1 MTEPIEEF
9 EERAM
14 SNFMSTAGANGDA
27 GRLIS
32 CLRLLLAPAAAC
44 LFASMAIMSNANAAS
59 RTRFWNLTTGTIK
72 EFRLAPAG
80 TASFGENQ
88 CENDPDTSVDH
99 DERLEVTGVASGR
112 YDAKIVY
119 ASGKACMARGIEVK
133 EGKVFSLDDHDLAD
147 CK

>member
-1 MTEPIEEF
+1 
-9 EERAM
+9 M
-14 SNFMSTAGANGDA
+14 SHFKSLAEANSDA

-32 CLRLLLAPAAAC
+32 CLRFSLAPAAAC
-44 LFASMAIMSNANAAS
+44 LVANMAIMSSADAAS

-72 EFRLAPAG
+72 EFRLSPEG
-80 TASFGENQ
+80 STSFGKNQ
-88 CENDPDTSVDH
+88 CENDPDKSVDH
-99 DERLEVTGVASGR
+99 DERLDVTGVASGR

-119 ASGKACMARGIEVK
+119 SSGKACMARGVEVK

>member
-1 MTEPIEEF
+1 MPIADAHGQECRIPRSYL
-9 EERAM
+9 RAWTM
-14 SNFMSTAGANGDA
+14 PALA
-27 GRLIS
+27 
-32 CLRLLLAPAAAC
+32 LLALTMAAG
-44 LFASMAIMSNANAAS
+44 SANAAS

-80 TASFGENQ
+80 TASFGKNQ
-88 CENDPDTSVDH
+88 CENDPDAAVDH
-99 DERLEVTGVASGR
+99 DERLDVTGVASGR

>member
-1 MTEPIEEF
+1 
-9 EERAM
+9 M
-14 SNFMSTAGANGDA
+14 SNVSSCGKPRRMPGHFPRLGFAALGLLVFLMPARDA
-27 GRLIS
+27 D
-32 CLRLLLAPAAAC
+32 
-44 LFASMAIMSNANAAS
+44 AAS

-80 TASFGENQ
+80 SMSFGKNQ
-88 CENDPDTSVDH
+88 CENDPDAAVDH

-119 ASGKACMARGIEVK
+119 ASGKACMARGVEVK
-133 EGKVFSLDDHDLAD
+133 EGKVFSLDDHDLTD

>member
-1 MTEPIEEF
+1 
-9 EERAM
+9 M
-14 SNFMSTAGANGDA
+14 SNVSSCGKPRGMPGHFPRLGLAALGLLVFLMPARDA
-27 GRLIS
+27 D
-32 CLRLLLAPAAAC
+32 
-44 LFASMAIMSNANAAS
+44 AAS

-80 TASFGENQ
+80 STSFGKNQ
-88 CENDPDTSVDH
+88 CENDPDAAVDH

-119 ASGKACMARGIEVK
+119 ASGKACMARGVEVK

>member
-1 MTEPIEEF
+1 
-9 EERAM
+9 M
-14 SNFMSTAGANGDA
+14 SNVSSGGKPRGMPGHFPRLGFAALGLLVFLMPARDA
-27 GRLIS
+27 D
-32 CLRLLLAPAAAC
+32 
-44 LFASMAIMSNANAAS
+44 AAS

-80 TASFGENQ
+80 STSFGKNQ
-88 CENDPDTSVDH
+88 CENDPDAAVDH

-119 ASGKACMARGIEVK
+119 ASGKACMARGVEVK
-133 EGKVFSLDDHDLAD
+133 EGKVFSLDDHDLTD

>member
-1 MTEPIEEF
+1 MELP
-9 EERAM
+9 M
-14 SNFMSTAGANGDA
+14 SNVSSGGKPRVMPGHFPRLGFAALGLLVFLMPARDA
-27 GRLIS
+27 D
-32 CLRLLLAPAAAC
+32 
-44 LFASMAIMSNANAAS
+44 AAS

-80 TASFGENQ
+80 STSFGKNQ
-88 CENDPDTSVDH
+88 CENDPDAAVDH
-99 DERLEVTGVASGR
+99 DERLEVTGITSGR

-119 ASGKACMARGIEVK
+119 ASGKACMARGVEVK